1 MTDRA
6 DNGIDGV
13 KFAASAAAPNI
24 LPFFHAELGNTR
36 DEIRSWELH
45 DTVIINRL
53 RIGHTRLTH
62 FYLLSGDDQPTC
74 NTYGLPFTVYHI
86 LLECSNLNVIRQ
98 DISLSTL

>member
-36 DEIRSWELH
+36 DEIRSWEFCAVLIH
-45 DTVIINRL
+45 CHQYGSIICRN
-53 RIGHTRLTH
+53 
-62 FYLLSGDDQPTC
+62 Q
-74 NTYGLPFTVYHI
+74 
-86 LLECSNLNVIRQ
+86 
-98 DISLSTL
+98 